1 MQKRIINATEAST
14 QPEGPR
20 IIKLVLA
27 DMDGTLLKKVP
38 NSYAVANAAPEAK
51 AAARHELSDAADD
64 AVAQL
69 LECLV
74 AKQG

>member
-1 MQKRIINATEAST
+1 M
-14 QPEGPR
+14 
-20 IIKLVLA
+20 IKLVLA

-38 NSYAVANAAPEAK
+38 NSYAVANATPEAK
-51 AAARHELSDAADD
+51 AAAHHELPDATND

-69 LECLV
+69 LERLV